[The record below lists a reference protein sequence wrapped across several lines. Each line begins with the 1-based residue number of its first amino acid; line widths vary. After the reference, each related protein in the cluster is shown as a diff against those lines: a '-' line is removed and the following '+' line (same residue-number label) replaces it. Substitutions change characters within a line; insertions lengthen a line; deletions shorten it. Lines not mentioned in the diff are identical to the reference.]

1 MACAAGTRRGIH
13 HPTESLNMLTPKLRK
28 SLISSAVALA
38 FSSGAHAA
46 LISQYH
52 FDEVAGPTAFDSAGS
67 FNGTLSLTGATFVPG
82 GISGNAISIT
92 QALGGFVNMGTSF
105 PSFTSGDFS
114 IVMWVNTTT
123 TAIDTLALSKHKA
136 GANNGYFFNINPTG
150 GGGLAN
156 KASFYV
162 SEFVS
167 QSPTSTT
174 SVNDGLWH
182 QLVGVYTAG
191 GTHSIYVDGLPL
203 ESTTISQ
210 TVTDLGA
217 PFLIGGVREVA
228 GTNNPESRYTG
239 LIDEVQVYSHA
250 LTDGQIT
257 TLFLNPSVPEPG
269 TLGLI
274 GIGLLGCASR
284 RRRAGKA

>member
-1 MACAAGTRRGIH
+1 MITH
-13 HPTESLNMLTPKLRK
+13 H
-28 SLISSAVALA
+28 LIKALIPSAFAVAITFPTVTHADLLA
-38 FSSGAHAA
+38 
-46 LISQYH
+46 QYH
-52 FDEVAGPTAFDSAGS
+52 FDEIAGPTAFDSAGS
-67 FNGTLSLTGATFVPG
+67 FNGTLSPLGATFLPG
-82 GISGNAISIT
+82 GISGNAISLT

-105 PSFTSGDFS
+105 PAFTSGDFS

-123 TAIDTLALSKHKA
+123 TAGDTLALSRHKA
-136 GANNGYFFNINPTG
+136 GMNNGYFFNINPTG

-191 GTHSIYVDGLPL
+191 GMHSIYVDGAPL
-203 ESTTISQ
+203 EAATSSQ

-239 LIDEVQVYSHA
+239 LVDEVQVYNQV
-250 LTDGQIT
+250 LTDANVT
-257 TLFLNPSVPEPG
+257 FLYQNPSLAVPEPG
-269 TLGLI
+269 ALSLLGL
-274 GIGLLGCASR
+274 GLFGWVAR
-284 RRRAGKA
+284 RRPNRAA